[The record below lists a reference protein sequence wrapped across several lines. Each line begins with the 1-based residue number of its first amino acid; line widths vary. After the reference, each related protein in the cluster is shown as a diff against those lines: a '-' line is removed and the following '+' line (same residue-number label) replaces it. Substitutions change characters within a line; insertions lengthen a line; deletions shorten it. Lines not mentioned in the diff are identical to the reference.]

1 MMHDVNEL
9 YKINGAK
16 FYTEDYLDKYNVP
29 KAPKYHTSEGW
40 TVARY
45 FSPNTD
51 RANINT
57 ASGKVVVYV
66 YGEKTWFDT
75 KEERD
80 EYRAKRNAERAA
92 LTKRNKILK
101 AVTDKVNEKLKSMS
115 DEELTALLE
124 KLGA

>member
-1 MMHDVNEL
+1 MMHDVTEL

-16 FYTEDYLDKYNVP
+16 FYTEDYLDEYNVP
-29 KAPKYHTSEGW
+29 KANKRHETEGW
-40 TVARY
+40 EKAWY
-45 FSPNTD
+45 FSTNTD
-51 RANINT
+51 HANVYT
-57 ASGKVVVYV
+57 AKGKIVVWV

-80 EYRAKRNAERAA
+80 EYRVRRNEERAN
-92 LTKRNKILK
+92 LIKRNKILK
-101 AVTDKVNEKLKSMS
+101 AVIDKVNARLKSMS

>member
-1 MMHDVNEL
+1 MMHEVNEL

-29 KAPKYHTSEGW
+29 KAPKYHTSGGW
-40 TVARY
+40 EIARY
-45 FSPNTD
+45 FSTNTD
-51 RANINT
+51 HANVYT
-57 ASGKVVVYV
+57 ANGKIVVYV

-80 EYRAKRNAERAA
+80 EYRAKRNAERTA